1 MDLIY
6 LGNITST
13 HGIKGELRIKSNFE
27 HKDLAFKPGNKLII
41 NDKEYEIKTYR
52 KHKEYDMVTLDDYH
66 NINEVLFLLK
76 EKVYIDKNSLNLN
89 NIILDEDLVN
99 YKVIVNNENASIKEI
114 FFASPTNKILRI
126 LINNKEVLVPYNNEF
141 IEKIDKETKTIYIKV
156 LDGMM

>member
-1 MDLIY
+1 
-6 LGNITST
+6 
-13 HGIKGELRIKSNFE
+13 
-27 HKDLAFKPGNKLII
+27 
-41 NDKEYEIKTYR
+41 
-52 KHKEYDMVTLDDYH
+52 MVTLDDYH